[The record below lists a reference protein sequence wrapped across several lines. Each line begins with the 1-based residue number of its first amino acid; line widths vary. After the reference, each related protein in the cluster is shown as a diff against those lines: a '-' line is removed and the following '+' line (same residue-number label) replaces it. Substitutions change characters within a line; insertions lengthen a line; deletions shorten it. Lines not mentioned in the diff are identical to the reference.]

1 MGHGAGKAVQS
12 HTYSVAGASLGK
24 PYERKVCVDAVLF
37 KEKTVYCGGEAV
49 AYRVAYESVMLHSF
63 LPFEISN
70 FMLLYH
76 KRDKGKENSVSK

>member
-1 MGHGAGKAVQS
+1 M
-12 HTYSVAGASLGK
+12 
-24 PYERKVCVDAVLF
+24 
-37 KEKTVYCGGEAV
+37 

-76 KRDKGKENSVSK
+76 KRDKGKENPVSK